1 MAPSNG
7 DFDAFASMIDERV
20 TARRAAPALVVKIYK
35 GTRAAAPG
43 VVVKALARRLRTA
56 DDRPLV
62 PYAEVDAATGLDGI
76 VVQLGNTTPR
86 GWGTVRFPRYR
97 VLKAIKEGEQATGAL
112 ELAFHDLHPNLAYFV
127 RSANQVGGLSLFFQV
142 LLFIVAGWAIRGVF
156 RWSWRRRTR
165 GWFPGHIGHD
175 KADFFPEAGRL
186 MWGPDREKQEG
197 ALLRALLRDLEA
209 AFTPRLSPW
218 RRRRRSRFVLFVTG
232 DAALTDRVAEA
243 VRDTRVRRTIVIA
256 APASDAEAPGP
267 DLRWTASALDGRTAL
282 ATTALA
288 TTALATT
295 EGVIQGTDG
304 LDAAALAGRT
314 RIPVRLGS
322 PALATTEAVAQ
333 GLAVAGLA
341 VVLAIPWLPPIRPPD
356 TSCLARPAPGS
367 AGPPSPVPDAAGA
380 QRLYAADKQ
389 RIEAENARVAAKEKQ
404 GYTVKTVVYLG
415 SGVVTFEHPEYNG
428 VLPELRGIRLAQQKM
443 NDMAETTPHSRR
455 NYDGNVFVRVNVQEA
470 GAGYAK
476 APEMARRIAAQPD
489 RKVLGVIGL
498 GESRKETIEAQRILG
513 DGGLPMLGI
522 GATSETFQ
530 SHPLYHQ
537 VSYDNPEQARLIAA
551 FARNAGV
558 IPAKD
563 GTCAP
568 AASAVILGD
577 PDDDY
582 SKTLS
587 DDLAAEFRPSTQLW
601 FSPSNKSPQPGGKTV
616 YSLSALADETCAIVA
631 KDPRRTLVVW
641 PGRAQRLRD
650 FLQTV
655 KGKNACPSALT
666 VLAGADVTTTVARAQ
681 QLSFDGVTLYYSAHA
696 LPSRPPNEMGKEY
709 LDRYSAAYGHDAWYD
724 HWRGPLAYDAL
735 MTMATAVNTVCQL
748 NKAAGCGRG
757 SVQVLSSFGVG
768 GDAGLRGATGTIV
781 YPSDP
786 RNASGAVTVVPS
798 DKRFLILRDTS
809 QGPVVAMECGRR
821 DGGDVKTTW
830 GPHDEFACPRR

>member
-1 MAPSNG
+1 MAPLNG
-7 DFDAFASMIDERV
+7 DFDAFALMVDERV

-56 DDRPLV
+56 DGRPLV
-62 PYAEVDAATGLDGI
+62 PHAEIDEATSLDGV

-97 VLKAIKEGEQATGAL
+97 ALSAIKDGERATGAL

-142 LLFIVAGWAIRGVF
+142 LLFILAGWAIRGVF

-165 GWFPGHIGHD
+165 AWFPGYIGHD
-175 KADFFPEAGRL
+175 RADFFPEAGRL
-186 MWGPDREKQEG
+186 MWGPDRERQEG
-197 ALLRALLRDLEA
+197 ALLRALLCDLEA

-232 DAALTDRVAEA
+232 DAALTDRVAAA
-243 VRDTRVRRTIVIA
+243 VRDTRVRRTVVIA
-256 APASDAEAPGP
+256 APESGAEAPGP
-267 DLRWTASALDGRTAL
+267 DLRWAASVLDGEAALDPA
-282 ATTALA
+282 
-288 TTALATT
+288 
-295 EGVIQGTDG
+295 EGVIQGTGG
-304 LDAAALAGRT
+304 LDAAALAGRS

-322 PALATTEAVAQ
+322 PALAATEAVAQ
-333 GLAVAGLA
+333 GLAAVGLA
-341 VVLAIPWLPPIRPPD
+341 AVLAIPWLPPIRPPD
-356 TSCLARPAPGS
+356 TSCLARPAPGPAS
-367 AGPPSPVPDAAGA
+367 PPAPVPDAAGA
-380 QRLYAADKQ
+380 QSLYAADKQ
-389 RIEAENARVAAKEKQ
+389 RIEAENARVDAKEKQ

-415 SGVVTFEHPEYNG
+415 SGVAAFEHPEYNG

-443 NDMAETTPHSRR
+443 NDMAEATPHSRR
-455 NYDGNVFVRVNVQEA
+455 NYDGNVFVRVNVEEA

-551 FARNAGV
+551 FVRNAGV
-558 IPAKD
+558 IPAGD

-587 DDLAAEFRPSTQLW
+587 DDFAAEFRPSTQLW

-631 KDPRRTLVVW
+631 KDPRRTLVLW

-666 VLAGADVTTTVARAQ
+666 VLAGADVTTTVTRAQ

-696 LPSRPPNEMGKEY
+696 LPSRPPNEMGREY
-709 LDRYSAAYGHDAWYD
+709 LARYSAAYGHDAWYD

-798 DKRFLILRDTS
+798 DKRFLILRDTP

>member
-20 TARRAAPALVVKIYK
+20 TARGAAPAALVVKIYK
-35 GTRAAAPG
+35 GTRAVAPG
-43 VVVKALARRLRTA
+43 VVVKALVGRLRTA

-62 PYAEVDAATGLDGI
+62 PYAEVDEAIDLGRV

-97 VLKAIKEGEQATGAL
+97 ALKAIKEGEQATGAL
-112 ELAFHDLHPNLAYFV
+112 QLAFHDLHPNLAYFV

-142 LLFIVAGWAIRGVF
+142 LLFILAGWAIRGVF

-165 GWFPGHIGHD
+165 AWFPGYIGHD
-175 KADFFPEAGRL
+175 RADFFPEAGRL

-197 ALLRALLRDLEA
+197 ALLRALLCDLEA

-243 VRDTRVRRTIVIA
+243 ARDTRVRRTVVIA
-256 APASDAEAPGP
+256 APESGAEASSP
-267 DLRWTASALDGRTAL
+267 DLRWAASVLDGEAALDPA
-282 ATTALA
+282 
-288 TTALATT
+288 
-295 EGVIQGTDG
+295 EGVIQGTGG

-314 RIPVRLGS
+314 KIPVRLGS
-322 PALATTEAVAQ
+322 PGLAATEAVAQ
-333 GLAVAGLA
+333 GLAAVGLA
-341 VVLAIPWLPPIRPPD
+341 AVLAIPWLPPIRPPD
-356 TSCLARPAPGS
+356 TSCLAQPAPGPAS
-367 AGPPSPVPDAAGA
+367 PPAPVPDAAGA
-380 QRLYAADKQ
+380 QNLYVADKQ
-389 RIEAENARVAAKEKQ
+389 RIETENARVEAKEKQ

-415 SGVVTFEHPEYNG
+415 SGVATFEHPEYNG
-428 VLPELRGIRLAQQKM
+428 VLPELRGIGLAQQKM
-443 NDMAETTPHSRR
+443 NDMAEATPHSRR

-513 DGGLPMLGI
+513 EGGLPMLGI

-551 FARNAGV
+551 FVRNAGV
-558 IPAKD
+558 IPAGD

-587 DDLAAEFRPSTQLW
+587 DDFAAVFRPSTQLW
-601 FSPSNKSPQPGGKTV
+601 FSPSSKSPQPGGKTV

-631 KDPRRTLVVW
+631 KDPRRTLVFW

-666 VLAGADVTTTVARAQ
+666 VLAGADVTTTVTRAQ

-709 LDRYSAAYGHDAWYD
+709 LSRYSAAYGHDAWYD

-798 DKRFLILRDTS
+798 DKRFLILRETP